1 MCYAHL
7 RVKLSTKIFGVAA
20 LRANRTLGC
29 RVLVVRI
36 NISMATISRT
46 SGINTALDTDYY
58 VDVNLQKFRIYL
70 ENQNLTNDAGV
81 DGGASHL
88 IVALCKPRAYRI
100 KVQGGHTYIFIIVE
114 GAHADKSTAP
124 GSAQFLQTRIR
135 ELGNAVG
142 PNNIDCTGAIVSDE
156 TLG

>member
-1 MCYAHL
+1 MTLCD
-7 RVKLSTKIFGVAA
+7 TKIFGAAA
-20 LRANRTLGC
+20 LRVAWTLGPP
-29 RVLVVRI
+29 VLVVTI
-36 NISMATISRT
+36 NINMATISRT

-114 GAHADKSTAP
+114 GAHADKSTIP

-135 ELGNAVG
+135 ELGSSVG

-156 TLG
+156 TLV